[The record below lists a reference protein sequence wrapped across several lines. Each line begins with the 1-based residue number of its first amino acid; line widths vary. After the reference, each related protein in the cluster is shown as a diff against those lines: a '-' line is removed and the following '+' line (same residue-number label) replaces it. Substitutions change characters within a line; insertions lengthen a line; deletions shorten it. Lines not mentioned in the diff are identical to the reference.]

1 MGSRTKARARA
12 LQILYA
18 WELRGAVEPLRV
30 VERDLMMG
38 DPSSRDPASKDSEVR
53 RYTTR
58 LLEAVEADG
67 LEVDARLEAHA
78 VNWRLSRMAAVDRN
92 ILRIAAVEMLYID
105 DVPLRVSLQEAIR
118 LAEWFGTE
126 DSRRFV
132 NGILDALLHELEP
145 ERLSDAR

>member
-1 MGSRTKARARA
+1 MGSRTRARARA
-12 LQILYA
+12 LQVLYA
-18 WELRGAVEPLRV
+18 WELRGGLEPLRV
-30 VERDLMMG
+30 VERDLVLG
-38 DPSSRDPASKDSEVR
+38 DPSSQDPEVR

-58 LLEAVEADG
+58 LLEAIEADG
-67 LEVDARLEAHA
+67 LEVDARLEAHIT
-78 VNWRLSRMAAVDRN
+78 NWRISRMAAVDRN
-92 ILRIAAVEMLYID
+92 ILRIAAIEMLYIE

-132 NGILDALLHELEP
+132 NGVLDALLHELEP

>member
-12 LQILYA
+12 LQVLYA
-18 WELRGAVEPLRV
+18 WELRGGVEPLRV
-30 VERDLMMG
+30 VERELMMG
-38 DPSSRDPASKDSEVR
+38 DASSQDPELR

-58 LLEAVEADG
+58 LLEAIEADG

-78 VNWRLSRMAAVDRN
+78 ANWRLSRMAAVDRN
-92 ILRIAAVEMLYID
+92 ILRLAAIEMLYIN
-105 DVPLRVSLQEAIR
+105 DVPLRVSLQEALR
-118 LAEWFGTE
+118 LAEWFGTKE
-126 DSRRFV
+126 SRRFV

>member
-1 MGSRTKARARA
+1 M
-12 LQILYA
+12 
-18 WELRGAVEPLRV
+18 
-30 VERDLMMG
+30 
-38 DPSSRDPASKDSEVR
+38 R

-58 LLEAVEADG
+58 LLEAIEADG
-67 LEVDARLEAHA
+67 LDVDARLEAHA
-78 VNWRLSRMAAVDRN
+78 ANWRLSRMAAVDRN

-105 DVPLRVSLQEAIR
+105 DVPLRVSVQEAIR

-132 NGILDALLHELEP
+132 NGVLDALLHELEP

>member
-12 LQILYA
+12 LQVLYA
-18 WELRGAVEPLRV
+18 WELRGGVEPLRV
-30 VERDLMMG
+30 VERELRMDDASSH
-38 DPSSRDPASKDSEVR
+38 DPELR
-53 RYTTR
+53 RYSTR
-58 LLEAVEADG
+58 LLEAIEADG

-78 VNWRLSRMAAVDRN
+78 ANWRLSRMAAVDRN
-92 ILRIAAVEMLYID
+92 ILRIAAIEMLYID

-118 LAEWFGTE
+118 LAEWFGTDE
-126 DSRRFV
+126 SRRFV